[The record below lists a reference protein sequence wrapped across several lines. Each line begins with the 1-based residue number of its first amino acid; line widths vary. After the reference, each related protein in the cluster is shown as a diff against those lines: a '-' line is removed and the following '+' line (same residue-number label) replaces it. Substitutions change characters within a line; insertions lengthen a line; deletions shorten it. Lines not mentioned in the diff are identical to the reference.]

1 MSAAMAGTRHAI
13 GKLRTVAAVCS
24 LGTALAGCS
33 TVQGLSGVP
42 HPGYQQN
49 GSYVLSDQ
57 EQGLG
62 CRAMQE
68 RSVSLQEQMQKL
80 SKSALD
86 QMQQLPNTV
95 VSAWGRLFGDPGD
108 GVPAVAEYKQAQA
121 ESAAL
126 DAKMVSKGCPIETAS
141 IKR

>member
-1 MSAAMAGTRHAI
+1 MAGTRHAI
-13 GKLRTVAAVCS
+13 GMLRALAAVCA
-24 LGTALAGCS
+24 LATALAGCS
-33 TVQGLSGVP
+33 AAQVLSGAP
-42 HPGYQQN
+42 HPGYQSDGN
-49 GSYVLSDQ
+49 YVLSDQ

-62 CRAMQE
+62 CRALQE
-68 RSVSLQEQMQKL
+68 RSVSLQEQMQNL

-86 QMQQLPNTV
+86 QMQQLPDTV
-95 VSAWGRLFGDPGD
+95 VSAWGRLFGQPGD
-108 GVPAVAEYKQAQA
+108 GVPAVAQYKQAQA

>member
-1 MSAAMAGTRHAI
+1 MARTRHAMS
-13 GKLRTVAAVCS
+13 R
-24 LGTALAGCS
+24 LGTFVALGTLAAALGGCS
-33 TVQGLSGVP
+33 TIESFSGIP
-42 HPGYQQN
+42 HPGYQEN
-49 GSYVLSDQ
+49 GTYVLSDQ

-62 CRAMQE
+62 CRALQE

-95 VSAWGRLFGDPGD
+95 VSAWGRLFGGPGD
-108 GVPAVAEYKQAQA
+108 GVPAIAEYKQAQA

-126 DAKMVSKGCPIETAS
+126 DATMASKGCPIETAS
-141 IKR
+141 IRH

>member
-1 MSAAMAGTRHAI
+1 MAGTRHATS
-13 GKLRTVAAVCS
+13 KLCTIAAVCS
-24 LGTALAGCS
+24 LATALAGCS
-33 TVQGLSGVP
+33 TVQGLSDVP

-68 RSVSLQEQMQKL
+68 RSVSLQEQMQTL
-80 SKSALD
+80 SKSALQ
-86 QMQQLPNTV
+86 QMQELPDTALK
-95 VSAWGRLFGDPGD
+95 AWGRMFGQPGD
-108 GVPAVAEYKQAQA
+108 GVPAVAEYKRAQA

-141 IKR
+141 IKH